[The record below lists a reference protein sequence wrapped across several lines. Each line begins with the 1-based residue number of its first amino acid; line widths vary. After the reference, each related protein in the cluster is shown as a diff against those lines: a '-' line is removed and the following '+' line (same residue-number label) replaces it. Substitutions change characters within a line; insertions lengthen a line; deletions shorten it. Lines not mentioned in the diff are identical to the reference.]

1 MAKKST
7 EIKLVIGQK
16 DGKCVQKVLESG
28 QVKLF
33 SGLKIG
39 DTVKGETLNL
49 TGWEFKITGGS
60 DNCGFPMR
68 FDVDGP
74 GRKRILIVPGS
85 IGVKKKS
92 KSKKAKVRKTVR
104 GNTFGAN
111 TAQINV
117 KVITEGKTPLVAPE
131 APAEKPKEEAKP
143 KEKAP
148 EKEKKKEPK
157 PEEKKEAPKEKA
169 KPEEKKEEKKEAPKE
184 EPKSPK
190 EEKKEE
196 PKPKE
201 KPKEEAPK
209 GEPKAE
215 KKKE

>member
-16 DGKCVQKVLESG
+16 DGKCVQKVLESD

-39 DTVKGETLNL
+39 DTVKGETINL

-74 GRKRILIVPGS
+74 GRKRILIVPGT

-92 KSKKAKVRKTVR
+92 KSKKAKLRKTVR
-104 GNTFGAN
+104 GNTFGS
-111 TAQINV
+111 TTSQINV
-117 KVITEGKTPLVAPE
+117 KVLTEGKTPLVAPE
-131 APAEKPKEEAKP
+131 APAEGEAPK
-143 KEKAP
+143 
-148 EKEKKKEPK
+148 
-157 PEEKKEAPKEKA
+157 EEKKEAPKEKA
-169 KPEEKKEEKKEAPKE
+169 KPEKEVPEKKEAPKE
-184 EPKSPK
+184 EPKP
-190 EEKKEE
+190 EEKSKEAPKEE
-196 PKPKE
+196 PKPEE
-201 KPKEEAPK
+201 KPAPA
-209 GEPKAE
+209 EE
-215 KKKE
+215 KKE

>member
-16 DGKCVQKVLESG
+16 DGKCVQKVLESD

-49 TGWEFKITGGS
+49 RGWEFKITGGS

-68 FDVDGP
+68 FDVDGH

-104 GNTFGAN
+104 GNTFGDN

-143 KEKAP
+143 EEKAP
-148 EKEKKKEPK
+148 EKEKKKES
-157 PEEKKEAPKEKA
+157 

-196 PKPKE
+196 PKPEE

-209 GEPKAE
+209 EEPKAE

>member
-16 DGKCVQKVLESG
+16 DGKCVQRVLESD

-92 KSKKAKVRKTVR
+92 KSKKAKLRKTVR

-117 KVITEGKTPLVAPE
+117 KVITEGKKPLVAPE
-131 APAEKPKEEAKP
+131 APVEGEAPAEVEKEEA
-143 KEKAP
+143 
-148 EKEKKKEPK
+148 K

-169 KPEEKKEEKKEAPKE
+169 KPEEKKEEKKEAQE
-184 EPKSPK
+184 RR
-190 EEKKEE
+190 EKGSSKR
-196 PKPKE
+196 
-201 KPKEEAPK
+201 K
-209 GEPKAE
+209 G
-215 KKKE
+215 